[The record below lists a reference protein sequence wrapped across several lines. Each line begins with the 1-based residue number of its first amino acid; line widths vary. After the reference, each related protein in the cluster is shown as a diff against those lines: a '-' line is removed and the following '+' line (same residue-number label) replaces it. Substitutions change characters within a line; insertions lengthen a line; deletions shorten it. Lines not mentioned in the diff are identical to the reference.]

1 MTRLLLA
8 HSSSRSIA
16 LYNKTEELS
25 QQLSGANEPG
35 RKMCVV
41 RHVK

>member
-16 LYNKTEELS
+16 LCNKVEELS
-25 QQLSGANEPG
+25 QQLRGANEPG
-35 RKMCVV
+35 EKACAY
-41 RHVK
+41 